1 MKPVKNRIFCRAV
14 RHTKMLFETQEKAE
28 NFIRFNRDEIL
39 QSRGKAPCRCYYCF
53 FCMGWHVTSNPSPEE
68 GILLDQRDEALA
80 KDLREKYLKRKEKVS
95 PIPRPKLMRYAFY
108 EQLRLADVH
117 ISLFDVEKAECC
129 LSECRRILQEEELE
143 WLKKD
148 SMIVNYQH
156 QCAILDGLR
165 SLLADEDALPDEQ
178 LMKSS
183 IYKICANNLSLL
195 KEIDASYK
203 ELMELAQAGSPQF
216 PKARHEHVT
225 LIARIKGI
233 CKEQL
238 KAGRMERVNEA
249 VEIYQTILNN
259 RKNDE
264 ESRILSCA
272 TDEREEDDQQDD
284 DQQVD
289 V

>member
-1 MKPVKNRIFCRAV
+1 MIASYQRQR
-14 RHTKMLFETQEKAE
+14 T
-28 NFIRFNRDEIL
+28 
-39 QSRGKAPCRCYYCF
+39 
-53 FCMGWHVTSNPSPEE
+53 
-68 GILLDQRDEALA
+68 LLDALRVLLEDE
-80 KDLREKYLKRKEKVS
+80 
-95 PIPRPKLMRYAFY
+95 
-108 EQLRLADVH
+108 
-117 ISLFDVEKAECC
+117 
-129 LSECRRILQEEELE
+129 
-143 WLKKD
+143 
-148 SMIVNYQH
+148 N
-156 QCAILDGLR
+156 
-165 SLLADEDALPDEQ
+165 ALPDEQ
-178 LMKSS
+178 MMTIPL
-183 IYKICANNLSLL
+183 YRICANNLSLL

-225 LIARIKGI
+225 LIAKIKGI

>member
-14 RHTKMLFETQEKAE
+14 RHAKMLFETQEKAE

-117 ISLFDVEKAECC
+117 ISMFDVEKTECC
-129 LSECRRILQEEELE
+129 LAECRRILQEEELE

-178 LMKSS
+178 LMKFS

-195 KEIDASYK
+195 KE
-203 ELMELAQAGSPQF
+203 MELAQTGSPQF

-225 LIARIKGI
+225 LIAKIKGI

-249 VEIYQTILNN
+249 EEIYQTILNN
-259 RKNDE
+259 RKIGE
-264 ESRILSCA
+264 ESP
-272 TDEREEDDQQDD
+272 
-284 DQQVD
+284 
-289 V
+289 

>member
-1 MKPVKNRIFCRAV
+1 MKPVKNRIFCRAA

-53 FCMGWHVTSNPSPEE
+53 FCMGWHVTSNPSTEE

-108 EQLRLADVH
+108 EQLRLVDVH
-117 ISLFDVEKAECC
+117 ISLFDVEKTECC
-129 LSECRRILQEEELE
+129 LAECRRILQEEELE

-148 SMIVNYQH
+148 AMIVSYQR
-156 QCAILDGLR
+156 QRTLLDALR
-165 SLLADEDALPDEQ
+165 VLLEDENALPDEQ
-178 LMKSS
+178 MMTIPL
-183 IYKICANNLSLL
+183 YRICANNLSLL
-195 KEIDASYK
+195 KEIDASY
-203 ELMELAQAGSPQF
+203 EALMELAQAGSPQF

-225 LIARIKGI
+225 LIAKIKGI

-259 RKNDE
+259 RKIGE
-264 ESRILSCA
+264 ESP
-272 TDEREEDDQQDD
+272 
-284 DQQVD
+284 
-289 V
+289 